1 MRCALVLLLLAACGT
16 RASSHRAKGVSAGG
30 GAAADTTPADTTP
43 PRARAGMLVAR
54 TVANRGELNGQWRPQ
69 AGVCASPPSFQL
81 LAQGDSVDVLLLLNL
96 PQGTAASG
104 TYAVQAP
111 QDTAPQGRTARIGAQ
126 EMRSADLAYQGISGT
141 VQLERLD
148 RLAAGRFD
156 VTLQETPSHRQI
168 RYLGV
173 FDAVPVETL
182 DVAACRLAQPDTALP
197 AVRRQ
202 PA

>member
-1 MRCALVLLLLAACGT
+1 MLLALLLLAACGT
-16 RASSHRAKGVSAGG
+16 RTPSQRER
-30 GAAADTTPADTTP
+30 AAATGEAAPADTTP
-43 PRARAGMLVAR
+43 PPARAGVLVTRTPADR
-54 TVANRGELNGQWRPQ
+54 TVLNGQWRPQ

-81 LAQGDSVDVLLLLNL
+81 LAQGDSVDVLLLVNL
-96 PQGTAASG
+96 PRDTVATG

-111 QDTAPQGRTARIGAQ
+111 QDTAAPGRTARIGVQ
-126 EMRSADLAYQGISGT
+126 ELRYGQMAYQGIRGT

-148 RLAAGRFD
+148 QLAAGRFD
-156 VTLQETPSHRQI
+156 VTLQETPSHREV

-182 DVAACRLAQPDTALP
+182 GVAPCRLAQPDTLLP
-197 AVRRQ
+197 AIRRR